1 MERVRGKSKALRRW
15 IHQMLHASVLILSF
29 NLLKRKQALDRL
41 FQPIDMASW
50 LSVGW
55 GLSSV
60 ITPAGKQHP
69 AELKALPGCRDD
81 AGPSQAA
88 LRPNTV
94 PPTEPPAP
102 ASWSPPSRCWLKSS
116 RLLAPHSRA
125 RGKRTFWIII
135 MLLRCHLQHKT
146 ASLAMPLTSERSPP
160 LSLCFSLSGLNES
173 YA

>member
-1 MERVRGKSKALRRW
+1 
-15 IHQMLHASVLILSF
+15 MLHASVLILSF

-160 LSLCFSLSGLNES
+160 SLSVSLFLVKMKVTRNGFIFGHLSINNNN
-173 YA
+173 